1 MRRLMSTNITADLT
15 VHHTQASDDQL
26 VSEAKS
32 GNCEAFA
39 ELCRR
44 YSTIL
49 ERRIFRIV
57 RHREDSEDVLQE
69 TFLSAYLHLQSFRGT
84 CRFSTW
90 MTKIGINAS
99 IMLLRKRKRSLTIA
113 SEVVTEDGQ
122 RIETPEFRDPRPNP
136 EQRYTTY
143 QTRQILNHATRRL
156 PPRIRSVTDM
166 YYRKEHRLKD
176 TADPL
181 GISEQSAKSIIA
193 ASVLA
198 LVYGQRGTDHSL
210 HVLAVVL
217 GVISAVLLIATVFD
231 PTVPTVESSHEPTS
245 FGNNSVQPSAFR

>member
-1 MRRLMSTNITADLT
+1 MSTNITADFA
-15 VHHTQASDDQL
+15 VHHTQASEDQL

-32 GNCEAFA
+32 GNREAFA

-44 YSTIL
+44 YSAIL

-99 IMLLRKRKRSLTIA
+99 IMLLRKRKRFLTIA

-122 RIETPEFRDPRPNP
+122 RNGTPEIRDPRPDP
-136 EQRYTTY
+136 EQRYTRY
-143 QTRQILNHATRRL
+143 QTRQILGHAIRRL
-156 PPRIRSVTDM
+156 PPGIRTITDM

-176 TADPL
+176 AADTL
-181 GISEQSAKSIIA
+181 GISEQSAKSR
-193 ASVLA
+193 VLRA
-198 LVYGQRGTDHSL
+198 RRMLRCSL
-210 HVLAVVL
+210 KKVL
-217 GVISAVLLIATVFD
+217 D
-231 PTVPTVESSHEPTS
+231 PDK
-245 FGNNSVQPSAFR
+245 

>member
-1 MRRLMSTNITADLT
+1 MRSLMSTNITADFA

-32 GNCEAFA
+32 GNREAFA

-44 YSTIL
+44 YSAIL

-99 IMLLRKRKRSLTIA
+99 IMLLRKRKRPLTIA

-122 RIETPEFRDPRPNP
+122 RKETPEFRDPRPNP

-143 QTRQILNHATRRL
+143 QTRQILDHAIRRL
-156 PPRIRSVTDM
+156 PPRIRTVTDM
-166 YYRKEHRLKD
+166 YYRKEYRLKD
-176 TADPL
+176 AADTL
-181 GISEQSAKSIIA
+181 GISEHSAKSR
-193 ASVLA
+193 VLRA
-198 LVYGQRGTDHSL
+198 RQLLRCSL
-210 HVLAVVL
+210 KKVL
-217 GVISAVLLIATVFD
+217 D
-231 PTVPTVESSHEPTS
+231 PDE
-245 FGNNSVQPSAFR
+245 